1 MILRFHIGWLFMKDK
16 AKCLWV
22 SFNDDVSN
30 VLVQVQRSQAEALG
44 KAVLLITKQ
53 RAAGSLLKLQF
64 TPIFENL
71 QNEAGKANQKA
82 MVAWKKAMEAP
93 TFSGVFQ

>member
-1 MILRFHIGWLFMKDK
+1 MKDK
-16 AKCLWV
+16 AKCLW
-22 SFNDDVSN
+22 
-30 VLVQVQRSQAEALG
+30 RSQAEALG

-53 RAAGSLLKLQF
+53 YGLRAAGSLLKLQF

>member
-1 MILRFHIGWLFMKDK
+1 MSASLRVLDTCSSGFFGLNLLEPFALFFSYT
-16 AKCLWV
+16 LPFFV
-22 SFNDDVSN
+22 
-30 VLVQVQRSQAEALG
+30 
-44 KAVLLITKQ
+44 
-53 RAAGSLLKLQF
+53 
-64 TPIFENL
+64 